1 MASLKHN
8 VALQN
13 FSLHLSQTYRC
24 LFEDKKF
31 SDVTLISDDQTQFQS
46 HRFILSASS
55 KVFAN
60 ILENIPQS
68 NPVVFLK
75 GVSSED
81 LESLLKYLYYGEV
94 NIPYNSVQQF
104 LNTLDSFDIVQ
115 NVQNDL
121 GWKGRKILKFADEP
135 DDDLKSEELKESKKF
150 KFPGEEEF
158 DFDIKSEV
166 ITSKKQVSEGTKHY
180 KDKKEKDIKK
190 SVKKHALNLKCSFC
204 GYVASRNTSLK
215 NHINVI
221 HLNIRNLLPCEVCGN
236 VFSGKAALK
245 VHKDSVHEGR
255 EFKCDYEGCEFT
267 SKYKSWLKNHI
278 ETHQNVF
285 HMCDQCEYKSVHYLR
300 LKHHIKL
307 HHSNFIRQCN
317 QCDYKCKKSDSLKIH
332 IRVKHEG
339 KRIACDQC
347 DFKAT
352 RSDNLKSHIQSKHTK
367 KEFSCDECNY
377 GTIVEREFR
386 SHKNKAH
393 LPITE

>member
-68 NPVVFLK
+68 NPVVFLR

-115 NVQNDL
+115 NVQSNL
-121 GWKGRKILKFADEP
+121 GWKGSKILKFAEEP

-166 ITSKKQVSEGTKHY
+166 ITSKKQVSEETKHY

-204 GYVASRNTSLK
+204 DYVASRNTSLK

-221 HLNIRNLLPCEVCGN
+221 HLNIRNLLPCEVCGK
-236 VFSGKAALK
+236 VFTTHPSYLQGDQMKWMKNDQPQKKA
-245 VHKDSVHEGR
+245 H
-255 EFKCDYEGCEFT
+255 
-267 SKYKSWLKNHI
+267 KNHK
-278 ETHQNVF
+278 E
-285 HMCDQCEYKSVHYLR
+285 K
-300 LKHHIKL
+300 KL
-307 HHSNFIRQCN
+307 CV
-317 QCDYKCKKSDSLKIH
+317 KKWSYCPLCTL
-332 IRVKHEG
+332 IRV
-339 KRIACDQC
+339 
-347 DFKAT
+347 T
-352 RSDNLKSHIQSKHTK
+352 RKQPQKMPNVLVTLPNLYLAMTGSM
-367 KEFSCDECNY
+367 
-377 GTIVEREFR
+377 
-386 SHKNKAH
+386 
-393 LPITE
+393 